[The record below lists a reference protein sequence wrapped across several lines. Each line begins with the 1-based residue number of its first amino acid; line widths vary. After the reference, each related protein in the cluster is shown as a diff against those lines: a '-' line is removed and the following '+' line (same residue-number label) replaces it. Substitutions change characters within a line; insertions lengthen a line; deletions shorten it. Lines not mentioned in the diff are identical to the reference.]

1 MLSVLSAGIS
11 DIGKKRES
19 NEDRLYLDDDQG
31 LYLVAD
37 GMGGHNA
44 GEIASS
50 LVVTSIRDFF
60 IAPEITAGNGSRDG
74 RLSPE
79 AARLLAGIE
88 WSNRVVHEAA
98 ATRAGCRGM
107 GSTVSAVYLGAD
119 TVIAANVGDSPIY
132 LVRNEKIDL
141 LSVPHTLQADLAN
154 ETYTALMGNI
164 LTRAVGAREAVDA
177 DICELN
183 AFKGD
188 ILVICSDGLS
198 TKVPPMEI
206 KSIVTLQAPAE
217 ACRELVD
224 LANAR
229 GGEDNIS
236 AVVLKV
242 IGVRRGSR
250 SAFARWIGRMRQRLA
265 TIMSPLIIEQPLCRT
280 SH

>member
-1 MLSVLSAGIS
+1 MLTIQSAGIS

-19 NEDRLYLDDDQG
+19 NEDRLYIDDDQG
-31 LYLVAD
+31 LYVVAD

-50 LVVTSIRDFF
+50 LVVKTIRDFF
-60 IAPEITAGNGSRDG
+60 SAPEISAGNGSRAG
-74 RLSPE
+74 LLSPE

-98 ATRAGCRGM
+98 ATHADYRGM
-107 GSTVSAVYLGAD
+107 GSTVSAVYLSGD

-154 ETYTALMGNI
+154 ETYTAFMGNI
-164 LTRAVGAREAVDA
+164 LTRAVGPKEAVDA

-198 TKVPPMEI
+198 TKVPPLEI
-206 KSIVTLQAPAE
+206 MSIVASEPPAE

-229 GGEDNIS
+229 GGDDNIS
-236 AVVLKV
+236 AVVLKFT
-242 IGVRRGSR
+242 GVRRGSR
-250 SAFARWIGRMRQRLA
+250 SAFGRWIGRMRQRLA
-265 TIMSPLIIEQPLCRT
+265 TILSPLTIEQPLCRT